1 MVAPCNCKHANTRP
15 MAPEANDGKTLLCL
29 DCGAKGTVYE
39 FQLDRVA
46 ERADRT
52 ATPPATDSDEL
63 AWSVFASDFPEAA
76 RAVDARI
83 TEAIRDGIENS
94 HPWQRDEFAGRAMA
108 AIINA
113 PMSHEVMQELCG
125 RRPGHENEVAATIA
139 DSAYA
144 MADAMMAARSKQ

>member
-94 HPWQRDEFAGRAMA
+94 HPWQRDEFAA
-108 AIINA
+108 A
-113 PMSHEVMQELCG
+113 ELARMDYAQCMVNDV
-125 RRPGHENEVAATIA
+125 PAAYDRLA
-139 DSAYA
+139 EHCYR
-144 MADAMMAARSKQ
+144 MADAMMRARSKQ